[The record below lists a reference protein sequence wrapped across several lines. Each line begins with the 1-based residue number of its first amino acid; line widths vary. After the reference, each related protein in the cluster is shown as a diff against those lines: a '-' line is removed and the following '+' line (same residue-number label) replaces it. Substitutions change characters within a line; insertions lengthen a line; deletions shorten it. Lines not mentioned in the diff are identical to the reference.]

1 MGRNCQAC
9 GNEVRV
15 DDKFCD
21 MCGEKLV
28 LADTFDP
35 SAIISLLKEG
45 KITQA
50 ANEFKV
56 MYAKY
61 PERSLQWL
69 EDGVKKEDGAM
80 QALLQM
86 CFGKGIVK
94 NFIVDTTFSWLKK
107 RASKK

>member
-9 GNEVRV
+9 GNEVRA

-21 MCGEKLV
+21 MCGEKLI
-28 LADTFDP
+28 LTNAFNP
-35 SAIISLLKEG
+35 NAITSLLKEG

-56 MYAKY
+56 VYAKY
-61 PERSLQWL
+61 PEQSLQWL
-69 EDGVKKEDGAM
+69 EDGVKQEDGAM

-86 CFGKGIVK
+86 CFGKGIVQK
-94 NFIVDTTFSWLKK
+94 FIVDKTFSWLKK

>member
-1 MGRNCQAC
+1 
-9 GNEVRV
+9 
-15 DDKFCD
+15 
-21 MCGEKLV
+21 
-28 LADTFDP
+28 
-35 SAIISLLKEG
+35 
-45 KITQA
+45 
-50 ANEFKV
+50 

-61 PERSLQWL
+61 PEQSLQWL
-69 EDGVKKEDGAM
+69 EDGVKQEDGAM